1 MVDGS
6 APIEVQSI
14 QLGEIQSIQS
24 IQSIQLGQ
32 EGNFITSFFRCCSDC
47 KTVENW
53 QMVNNVTSETITD
66 ANIECLA
73 EGGWVLLNL
82 TLHHHNLEG
91 ATECKNNKEYQ
102 DACTSQVYAACMEEG
117 KTNCGEIS
125 TASCGQFFHFHI
137 DWTFKRGCR
146 TAQYLVIGPLILRKA
161 SPLSCKT
168 KEQTLGSF
176 FAPFSPS
183 DACNTTASLLNKLTG
198 LKQVCPRLRIDSVK

>member
-1 MVDGS
+1 MS
-6 APIEVQSI
+6 IQSI
-14 QLGEIQSIQS
+14 RSIQS
-24 IQSIQLGQ
+24 IQSIQLGE
-32 EGNFITSFFRCCSDC
+32 EGNFITSFHRCCSDC

-146 TAQYLVIGPLILRKA
+146 TAQYLVITLLILRKA
-161 SPLSCKT
+161 SPLPCKT
-168 KEQTLGSF
+168 KEQFFVHLFVSF
-176 FAPFSPS
+176 SWLLSPS

-198 LKQVCPRLRIDSVK
+198 LKQVCPRLRNDSVK

>member
-1 MVDGS
+1 
-6 APIEVQSI
+6 
-14 QLGEIQSIQS
+14 
-24 IQSIQLGQ
+24 
-32 EGNFITSFFRCCSDC
+32 
-47 KTVENW
+47 
-53 QMVNNVTSETITD
+53 MVNNVTSETITD

-73 EGGWVLLNL
+73 EGGWVPLNL

-146 TAQYLVIGPLILRKA
+146 TAQYLVITLLILRKA
-161 SPLSCKT
+161 SPL
-168 KEQTLGSF
+168 
-176 FAPFSPS
+176 P
-183 DACNTTASLLNKLTG
+183 
-198 LKQVCPRLRIDSVK
+198 

>member
-1 MVDGS
+1 M
-6 APIEVQSI
+6 SI
-14 QLGEIQSIQS
+14 HS
-24 IQSIQLGQ
+24 IQSIQLGE
-32 EGNFITSFFRCCSDC
+32 EGNFITSFHRCCSDC

-102 DACTSQVYAACMEEG
+102 DACTSQVYAVCMEEG

-137 DWTFKRGCR
+137 DWTFKRGCPISGHYPSHP
-146 TAQYLVIGPLILRKA
+146 QKSKSPPLQDKRAVFCAPFCFLLMVAFSLRCMQHYCK
-161 SPLSCKT
+161 SP
-168 KEQTLGSF
+168 EQTDWSQ
-176 FAPFSPS
+176 
-183 DACNTTASLLNKLTG
+183 TG
-198 LKQVCPRLRIDSVK
+198 LSST